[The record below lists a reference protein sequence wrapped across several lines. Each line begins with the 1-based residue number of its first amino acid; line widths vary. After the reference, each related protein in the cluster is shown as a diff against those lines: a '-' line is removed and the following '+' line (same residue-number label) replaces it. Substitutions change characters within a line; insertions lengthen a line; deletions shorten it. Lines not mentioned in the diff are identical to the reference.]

1 MQGSNSPEAFRLAG
15 QRAATALT
23 HYESAPQ
30 PELVQQGQEPQQ
42 LLAALGA
49 SDTHSWQP
57 QDCAAYDEDF
67 QVTFAPPISLCLL
80 GSAHC
85 AVPVVLLHIPDCP
98 VPIELLCPLQSAH

>member
-1 MQGSNSPEAFRLAG
+1 MVHMINSGAITTVHLMQGSNSPEAFRLAG
-15 QRAATALT
+15 QRAATALA
-23 HYESAPQ
+23 HYESSPQ

-67 QVTFAPPISLCLL
+67 QVPCAPLLRSAYWVLPIVC
-80 GSAHC
+80 
-85 AVPVVLLHIPDCP
+85 
-98 VPIELLCPLQSAH
+98 